1 MALAPEDAFF
11 ARQQKPSLGSLL
23 QVGDLLPQF
32 MYNAYGA
39 SLDWIARDRPL
50 LRDAVA
56 GMIEANRAMFTDRA
70 KVVPVIIEASQKPK
84 DAVEYALDF
93 LTQNCV
99 WSVNHGL
106 DAKGI
111 AWNIEN
117 SVRTGDID
125 PAKKPTVAQ
134 VADIAFAEEP
144 VQTAGGR
151 VTLGTC
157 THWPRP

>member
-11 ARQQKPSLGSLL
+11 ARHQKPSVGSLL

-70 KVVPVIIEASQKPK
+70 RFCRSSSRPRRSR
-84 DAVEYALDF
+84 
-93 LTQNCV
+93 
-99 WSVNHGL
+99 
-106 DAKGI
+106 
-111 AWNIEN
+111 
-117 SVRTGDID
+117 RTPSSTRSIS
-125 PAKKPTVAQ
+125 
-134 VADIAFAEEP
+134 
-144 VQTAGGR
+144 
-151 VTLGTC
+151 
-157 THWPRP
+157 